1 MKDEADKVT
10 INAFD
15 ADHNPALHA
24 EAGAKGL
31 TPWQLFSNRVW
42 ATKGLVTGGHYQA
55 VRPQKVTGAGS
66 TGARPRITSA
76 RTGAPLST
84 CSRGWI

>member
-1 MKDEADKVT
+1 MKDEAEKVT
-10 INAFD
+10 IDAFE

-24 EAGAKGL
+24 EAAAKGI

-55 VRPQKVTGAGS
+55 VRPQKVTGRRFNGS
-66 TGARPRITSA
+66 KTPDNVRPNW
-76 RTGAPLST
+76 RTLST